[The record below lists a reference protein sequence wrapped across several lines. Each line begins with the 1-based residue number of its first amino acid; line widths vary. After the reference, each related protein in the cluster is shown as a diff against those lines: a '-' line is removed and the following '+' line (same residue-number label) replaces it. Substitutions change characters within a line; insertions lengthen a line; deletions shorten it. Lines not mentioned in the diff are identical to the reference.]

1 MLKSLSLNC
10 VRDFFISMSDFI
22 DELIR
27 RGERRGDFAKNKPE
41 DAIDD
46 VELRDGDSGG
56 IGEPKDARFEGFNT
70 VEKPHDWRNDDHPN
84 ASDAQ
89 AVTQGVLD
97 EGGYVVKGNER
108 GRYKRPLS
116 RMYDK
121 NGNDIA
127 SRMVESGAAAPDR
140 SVDATQAE
148 MLGIARRALGYAPSS
163 DEKMNAVG
171 QKIRESNDEFRPWEN
186 AVLESKVYDRRSTF
200 ERAFDRGTDET
211 KAALGGALNYIGEM
225 VGNEEWAAEG
235 REIARRHGVDAALNK
250 RKFESVD
257 KIGGFSDALD
267 YVVETL
273 GEAAPGLIVDAL
285 ATAGTVAVGAV
296 TGGAGAAA
304 GVGLMGAMRA
314 TAGRAL
320 MKGAKAGLYAGPAL
334 SGFVQSAGAMENR
347 LDSTGEGE
355 HTEAATLSG
364 AAGAALN
371 ALPFVAVLGKSLK
384 ATGLSDEA
392 AKPVMD
398 ALSKPSVA
406 KRLKDVL
413 GTTAIGA
420 AAEGVTETAQV
431 ITDEIIATEVGDDEW
446 RLETRDAVEAGIRA
460 VIGGGAMGGIASTA
474 GNAVGFMR
482 EYNQARQGADAEGEQ
497 VNADGWRA
505 DTVEEVEDDGVPFSS
520 DDSLEQSVERAAK
533 KRPKSKPNAK
543 VETDDTGVVGQ
554 GQFDSLTARDVP
566 NLSSDRYDELRE
578 ILEPKGKPLNESQVG
593 ALIDNGTLTNEE
605 LARYAA
611 DSHYGA
617 STPLSGGYDKA
628 RGDEA
633 LARVFKQVV
642 RLSRDGKLK
651 LTEQER
657 NRLTEAEEESTDTA
671 LRAALGSINPEF
683 NNIVYRNANQ
693 FDGRAMF
700 RDYSKIKRDRI
711 KNRERIKKEA
721 QVEKSIEN
729 APTVK
734 IPEGEAPKEKPKGV
748 VKSAPDWIKEGRKPS
763 KEEIDEAM
771 AMLDNAKD
779 KLKVRIR
786 SVIQG
791 KGKNTQAARDI
802 FAVEVAK
809 NAKQL
814 AEVGQHYD
822 FESSGSLEADKLTL
836 LNKIVDSSIE
846 GTKPDK
852 PKAKKKAQKP
862 TTTEGKVEYLK
873 QELGTRTASDGDMGK
888 LLESHDQYRK
898 FVKDG
903 DAVDPSKLSDTARNT
918 LKQRAKFADNKDIV
932 KQIDEL
938 QARVDKFEFIQ
949 SFRKAV
955 DSMYEET
962 AATKSQREMGE
973 RTDQQVAYSERDENG
988 DERNVGDVQSVV
1000 DTGDNDLEV
1009 AANYTRRTQ
1018 MAERVYKELK
1028 KIKGMNNAALVKFM
1042 RETVKPTE
1050 REAAL
1055 GDRLPKRTRKRKAID
1070 NQKTTKD
1077 NQFDQFDTSKPL
1089 FTYGD
1094 QEKRPDTRHLSKGTV
1109 NRLKEHLEND
1119 DLEAFGKLLEKTG
1132 IMPKEATI
1140 GEVKM
1145 TPSERLASAARNS
1158 FANNKLYR
1166 SARARS
1172 GEKRSDRGLVI
1183 RDNESGKPLNV
1194 DLDAVTR
1201 WALRED
1207 KIDLND
1213 GDINLNE
1220 ELANAVLSGISALA
1234 DLRLNDGRPM
1244 FSFNLDTIRDSAVV
1258 YRVDGDKLASVT
1270 MGSIRNGLNY
1280 KGKKRST
1287 KVDVVQ
1293 PKHVDR
1299 DKRSLMRRI
1308 GIKLSDK
1315 PEFST
1320 IIAAAENAVAV
1331 GDLLP
1336 KELVSLT
1343 SSIEHNLRSSRTLS
1357 DLMPEDIGNVYR
1369 DEVSYDDIASLV
1381 SKAVNEDKITEER
1394 GDEIL
1399 LDAKNRVFDKDFE
1412 QAAKEGGEL
1421 TIDTA
1426 RVDDEIANRD
1436 EVSTANSTRGV
1447 LRKTKRKDKSG
1458 GGKESMTRKGL
1469 EQDVTEAKER
1479 LERAERWASGD
1490 MDKLVAEAESG
1501 LKAARKQMGEALVS
1515 AIRRGEIEGVTVA
1528 QLKKD
1533 EQKLLSL
1540 LETLTVKG
1548 EASTK
1553 TPTKQR
1559 AENMG
1564 STERV
1569 KNGPVVVNGR
1579 SLEAIRSAIQ
1589 DGGIKGI
1596 TVAEMRNAHGN
1607 IDGADPSLL
1616 RRVAE
1621 REVRESKRMFVNK
1634 GDFGESQSAYV
1645 LLQDARMRVDEAKAI
1660 KARSV
1665 GTDKEADVRSALVE
1679 EARRKLEVAELA
1691 LKSYKD
1697 TEVGKG
1703 TDLSKGR
1710 KIQLN
1715 RKLKKVVKRNRGLAR
1730 KSMFRFFEMTR
1741 TRLARIH
1748 PDAAARADRFTAL
1761 QRNATEYFASR
1772 IGKEVGDNKAI
1783 QKGYEDSI
1791 NKVKSP
1797 EREKYEAF
1805 LAQLNAYVRKHDKNF
1820 KPVASKVH
1828 LDLHAVERN
1837 RAGFLS
1843 ILREAGVK
1851 NPEATLDSILDGRG
1865 YPEYAI
1871 RPELSNQP
1879 RSGRRVLEPLYEKL
1893 KEGGYVDTDAPRH
1906 LLRLVNSSTSWAAW
1920 NETHGGVKNGKWDSN
1935 AEFNRIQSEVHTG
1948 NRQEF
1953 AKLYQG
1959 VTGRLGMNMSP
1970 ILRNLNSAALAF
1982 QSATVLWFTGLAS
1995 VPEVAA
2001 TYSRMRGDTKGMLDD
2016 AKSVLTG
2023 VGREK
2028 MFKVARDFDIITDD
2042 VIEHS
2047 LQEMY
2052 NMNDLTMGRIS
2063 QGIQAFVFKYNGQNY
2078 VTKMTRAIAT
2088 KAAERYLVRAVE
2100 DGADGEKRLKEL
2112 GVTAADVKAFASD
2125 ADLTSP
2131 AGKRYRDAVHQFVN
2145 EAVTNPRSTQLPLVA
2160 NDPRFLLVTTL
2171 KKFFYG
2177 FYDNVHKSLAKG
2189 FKDRSSSVDPW
2200 KAVAVTAAVALP
2212 LSLIAELIREQI
2224 RYPFGRPKWQGER
2237 DLVDWGGSVLAA
2249 TGLLGPAT
2257 MAESIYAGTTYGN
2270 HPVVAAMGPTAQFA
2284 VDVAT
2289 LEMQPSRVVPL
2300 ANQIPWMAK
2309 PINESVK
2316 NLIK

>member
-320 MKGAKAGLYAGPAL
+320 MKGAKAGLYAGPVL

-505 DTVEEVEDDGVPFSS
+505 DTVEEVEGDGVPFSS

-683 NNIVYRNANQ
+683 NNIVYRNASQ

-973 RTDQQVAYSERDENG
+973 RTDQQVVYSERDENG

-1172 GEKRSDRGLVI
+1172 GEKRSDRGLVV

-1458 GGKESMTRKGL
+1458 GGAQTAIRRSL
-1469 EQDVTEAKER
+1469 EQSVESAKADYQLAVRRPDRVSADGVDVKA
-1479 LERAERWASGD
+1479 
-1490 MDKLVAEAESG
+1490 KLVAE
-1501 LKAARKQMGEALVS
+1501 
-1515 AIRRGEIEGVTVA
+1515 
-1528 QLKKD
+1528 
-1533 EQKLLSL
+1533 
-1540 LETLTVKG
+1540 VK
-1548 EASTK
+1548 
-1553 TPTKQR
+1553 
-1559 AENMG
+1559 
-1564 STERV
+1564 
-1569 KNGPVVVNGR
+1569 
-1579 SLEAIRSAIQ
+1579 
-1589 DGGIKGI
+1589 
-1596 TVAEMRNAHGN
+1596 
-1607 IDGADPSLL
+1607 
-1616 RRVAE
+1616 
-1621 REVRESKRMFVNK
+1621 
-1634 GDFGESQSAYV
+1634 
-1645 LLQDARMRVDEAKAI
+1645 
-1660 KARSV
+1660 
-1665 GTDKEADVRSALVE
+1665 
-1679 EARRKLEVAELA
+1679 RKLEVAELA

-1697 TEVGKG
+1697 TEVGEG

-1805 LAQLNAYVRKHDKNF
+1805 IAQLNVYVRKHDKNF

-1920 NETHGGVKNGKWDSN
+1920 NETHGGVENGKWDSN

-2042 VIEHS
+2042 AIEHS

-2212 LSLIAELIREQI
+2212 LALIAELIREQI

>member
-1 MLKSLSLNC
+1 M
-10 VRDFFISMSDFI
+10 
-22 DELIR
+22 
-27 RGERRGDFAKNKPE
+27 
-41 DAIDD
+41 
-46 VELRDGDSGG
+46 
-56 IGEPKDARFEGFNT
+56 
-70 VEKPHDWRNDDHPN
+70 
-84 ASDAQ
+84 
-89 AVTQGVLD
+89 
-97 EGGYVVKGNER
+97 NE
-108 GRYKRPLS
+108 
-116 RMYDK
+116 
-121 NGNDIA
+121 
-127 SRMVESGAAAPDR
+127 
-140 SVDATQAE
+140 
-148 MLGIARRALGYAPSS
+148 
-163 DEKMNAVG
+163 VG
-171 QKIRESNDEFRPWEN
+171 QKVRESNDEFKPWEN
-186 AVLESKVYDRRSTF
+186 AILESKVYDRRSTF
-200 ERAFDRGTDET
+200 ERAFERGTDET

-225 VGNEEWAAEG
+225 VGNDEWVEEG
-235 REIARRHGVDAALNK
+235 RQIARRHGVDAALNK

-257 KIGGFSDALD
+257 QVEGFGDALD

-285 ATAGTVAVGAV
+285 ATAGTVAIGAA
-296 TGGAGAAA
+296 TGGTGAAA

-355 HTEAATLSG
+355 HSAASTLSG
-364 AAGAALN
+364 VTGAALN
-371 ALPFVAVLGKSLK
+371 ALPFVAVFGKSLK

-392 AKPVMD
+392 AKPVLD
-398 ALSKPSVA
+398 ALAKPSVA

-474 GNAVGFMR
+474 GNTVGFMR
-482 EYNQARQGADAEGEQ
+482 EYNQARKGADAEGET
-497 VNADGWRA
+497 VDAEGWKA
-505 DTVEEVEDDGVPFSS
+505 DTVEEVEDDGVPFSG
-520 DDSLEQSVERAAK
+520 DDALEQSVERAAK

-543 VETDDTGVVGQ
+543 EGDDEPSVVGQ

-578 ILEPKGKPLNESQVG
+578 ILEPKGKPLSEAEIG
-593 ALIDNGTLTNEE
+593 ALVDNGTLTDEE

-617 STPLSGGYDKA
+617 STPLSGGYDKT

-671 LRAALGSINPEF
+671 LRAALGAINPEF

-700 RDYSKIKRDRI
+700 RDYAKIKRDRV

-729 APTVK
+729 APTVQ
-734 IPEGEAPKEKPKGV
+734 IPKGEAPKEKPKGV

-763 KEEIDEAM
+763 KEEVDEAM
-771 AMLDNAKD
+771 SMLDNAKD

-786 SVIQG
+786 SVIEG

-822 FESSGSLEADKLTL
+822 FESTGSIEADKLTL
-836 LNKIVDSSIE
+836 LNKIVDSSIA
-846 GTKPDK
+846 GTKPDAAK
-852 PKAKKKAQKP
+852 PKKKAQKP

-873 QELGTRTASDGDMGK
+873 RELGTRTASDGDMGK
-888 LLESHDQYRK
+888 LLESHEQYVK

-903 DAVDPSKLSDTARNT
+903 DAVDPAKLSDTALNT
-918 LKQRAKFADNKDIV
+918 LKQREKFADNEAIT

-955 DSMYEET
+955 DSMYDET
-962 AATKSQREMGE
+962 AATKSQRELGE
-973 RTDQQVAYSERDENG
+973 RTDQQVAYAERDENG

-1055 GDRLPKRTRKRKAID
+1055 GDRLPKRTRKRKPID

-1077 NQFDQFDTSKPL
+1077 SQFDQFDTSKPL

-1109 NRLKEHLEND
+1109 NRLKEHLENED
-1119 DLEAFGKLLEKTG
+1119 FEAFGKLLEKTG

-1140 GEVKM
+1140 GEAKM
-1145 TPSERLASAARNS
+1145 TPSERLASVARNS
-1158 FANNKLYR
+1158 FASNKLYR
-1166 SARARS
+1166 AARARS
-1172 GEKRSDRGLVI
+1172 GDKRSDRGLVV

-1213 GDINLNE
+1213 SDAKVNE
-1220 ELANAVLSGISALA
+1220 ELATAVLSGISALA
-1234 DLRLNDGRPM
+1234 ELRLNDGRPM

-1270 MGSIRNGLNY
+1270 MGSIRNGINY
-1280 KGKKRST
+1280 KGKKRSE

-1299 DKRSLMRRI
+1299 EQRSTLRRI

-1315 PEFST
+1315 PEFNS

-1336 KELVSLT
+1336 KELVALT
-1343 SSIEHNLRSSRTLS
+1343 SSIEHNLRANRTLS

-1369 DEVSYDDIASLV
+1369 DEVSYDDIASLIAD
-1381 SKAVNEDKITEER
+1381 SVNEGKITEER
-1394 GDEIL
+1394 GDELL
-1399 LDAKNRVFDKDFE
+1399 LDAKNRVFDKEYE
-1412 QAAKEGGEL
+1412 QAAKDGGEL
-1421 TIDTA
+1421 TIKTQ
-1426 RVDDEIANRD
+1426 RIDDELANRD
-1436 EVSTANSTRGV
+1436 DVSTVSSTRGV
-1447 LRKTKRKDKSG
+1447 LHKTKRKDKSN
-1458 GGKESMTRKGL
+1458 KKADNKSITRKGL
-1469 EQDVTEAKER
+1469 EQDVSTAKEQ
-1479 LERAERWASGD
+1479 LERAEKWAKGD
-1490 MDKLVAEAESG
+1490 MDKLVADAQSELNS
-1501 LKAARKQMGEALVS
+1501 ARKRMSKTLVS

-1528 QLKKD
+1528 QLKED
-1533 EQKLLSL
+1533 EKKLLSL
-1540 LETLTVKG
+1540 LESPTVKG
-1548 EASTK
+1548 EPSTK
-1553 TPTKQR
+1553 GTTKQK
-1559 AENMG
+1559 AENTG
-1564 STERV
+1564 ERQPV
-1569 KNGPVVVNGR
+1569 KNGPLVVNGR
-1579 SLEAIRSAIQ
+1579 SLDAIRQAIKE
-1589 DGGIKGI
+1589 GGVKGVS
-1596 TVAEMRNAHGN
+1596 VAEMRNAHGD
-1607 IDGADPSLL
+1607 IDSASPALLKAVAD
-1616 RRVAE
+1616 

-1634 GDFGESQSAYV
+1634 GDFGESQSAYAA
-1645 LLQDARMRVDEAKAI
+1645 LQNAKMRVNEAKAI
-1660 KARSV
+1660 KARAVDS
-1665 GTDKEADVRSALVE
+1665 GREAEVRAALVD
-1679 EARRKLEVAELA
+1679 EARRKLEVAEIA
-1691 LKSYKD
+1691 LKSYKA

-1703 TDLSKGR
+1703 TDMSKGR

-1715 RKLKKVVKRNRGLAR
+1715 RKLKKVVQRNRGLAK

-1741 TRLARIH
+1741 TRLNRIH
-1748 PDAAARADRFTAL
+1748 PEAAARADSFTSI
-1761 QRNATEYFASR
+1761 QRNDTEYFASR
-1772 IGKEVGDNKAI
+1772 IGKEVGNNKAI
-1783 QKGYEDSI
+1783 QKGYEDSLK
-1791 NKVKSP
+1791 KVKSP
-1797 EREKYEAF
+1797 ERDKYEAF
-1805 LAQLNAYVRKHDKNF
+1805 ISKLNTYVKKHDKNF
-1820 KPVASKVH
+1820 KPVSSKVH

-1837 RAGFLS
+1837 REGFLS
-1843 ILREAGVK
+1843 ILREADVK
-1851 NPEATLDSILDGRG
+1851 NPESVLDSILDGRG
-1865 YPEYAI
+1865 YPEFAI
-1871 RPELSNQP
+1871 RPELSNPP
-1879 RSGRRVLEPLYEKL
+1879 RSGRKVLEPLYHKL
-1893 KEGGYVDTDAPRH
+1893 KEGGFADTDAPRH

-1920 NETHGGVKNGKWDSN
+1920 NQTHGGTKNGKWDSN
-1935 AEFNRIQSEVHTG
+1935 AEFERIQGEVHSG

-1970 ILRNLNSAALAF
+1970 VLRSLNSAALAF

-2001 TYSRMRGDTKGMLDD
+2001 TYARMRGDTNGMLDD
-2016 AKSVLTG
+2016 AKSVLTS

-2042 VIEHS
+2042 AIEHS

-2052 NMNDLTMGRIS
+2052 NMNDLTMGRVS
-2063 QGIQAFVFKYNGQNY
+2063 QSVQAFVFKYNGQNY

-2125 ADLTSP
+2125 ADITSP
-2131 AGKRYRDAVHQFVN
+2131 AGKRYRDAVHKFVN

-2189 FKDRSSSVDPW
+2189 FKDKSSSVDPW

-2212 LSLIAELIREQI
+2212 LALVAELTREQI

-2237 DLVDWGGSVLAA
+2237 DIADWGGSVLAA

-2270 HPVVAAMGPTAQFA
+2270 HPVVAALGPTAQFA

>member
-1 MLKSLSLNC
+1 MLKSLALKS
-10 VRDFFISMSDFI
+10 VRDFFVSMSNFL

-27 RGERRGDFAKNKPE
+27 RGEGRGDFVKSKPE
-41 DAIDD
+41 GAIDD

-56 IGEPKDARFEGFNT
+56 IGEQKDARFEGFNT
-70 VEKPHDWRNDDHPN
+70 VEKPHDWRSDKHPN
-84 ASDAQ
+84 AGDAQ

-97 EGGYVVKGNER
+97 EGGYVVSGDER
-108 GRYKRPLS
+108 GNYGRSLS
-116 RMYDK
+116 RVYDK

-127 SRMVESGAAAPDR
+127 GRMVESGAAAPDR
-140 SVDATQAE
+140 SVDGTQAE
-148 MLGIARRALGYAPSS
+148 MLGIARRALGFAPSS
-163 DEKMNAVG
+163 DEKMNEVG
-171 QKIRESNDEFRPWEN
+171 QKIRESNDEFKPWEN
-186 AVLESKVYDRRSTF
+186 AILESKVYDRRSTF
-200 ERAFDRGTDET
+200 ERAFERGTDET
-211 KAALGGALNYIGEM
+211 KASLGGALNYIGEM
-225 VGNEEWAAEG
+225 VGNDEWVEEG
-235 REIARRHGVDAALNK
+235 RQIAHRHGVDAALNK
-250 RKFESVD
+250 RKFENVD
-257 KIGGFSDALD
+257 QVEGFSDALD

-285 ATAGTVAVGAV
+285 ATAGTVAIGAATGGSGAV
-296 TGGAGAAA
+296 AGA
-304 GVGLMGAMRA
+304 GLMGAMRA

-320 MKGAKAGLYAGPAL
+320 MKGAKAGLYAGPAV
-334 SGFVQSAGAMENR
+334 SGFVQAAGAMENR

-355 HTEAATLSG
+355 HTAASTLSG
-364 AAGAALN
+364 VTGAALN
-371 ALPFVAVLGKSLK
+371 ALPFVAVFGKSLK

-392 AKPVMD
+392 AKPVLD
-398 ALSKPSVA
+398 ALAKPSVA

-474 GNAVGFMR
+474 GNTVGFMR
-482 EYNQARQGADAEGEQ
+482 EYNEARRGVDAEGEK
-497 VNADGWRA
+497 VDSEGWKA
-505 DTVEEVEDDGVPFSS
+505 DTVEEVEDDGVPFSG
-520 DDSLEQSVERAAK
+520 DDALEQSVERAAK

-543 VETDDTGVVGQ
+543 EGDDEPTVVGQ

-578 ILEPKGKPLNESQVG
+578 ILEPKGKPLSEAEIG
-593 ALIDNGTLTNEE
+593 ALVDNGTLTDEE

-617 STPLSGGYDKA
+617 STPLSGGYDKT

-671 LRAALGSINPEF
+671 LRAALGAINPEF

-700 RDYSKIKRDRI
+700 RDYAKIKRDRV

-729 APTVK
+729 APTVQ
-734 IPEGEAPKEKPKGV
+734 IPKGEAPKEKPKGV
-748 VKSAPDWIKEGRKPS
+748 IKSAPDWVKEGRKPS
-763 KEEIDEAM
+763 KEEVDETM
-771 AMLDNAKD
+771 SMLDNAKD

-786 SVIQG
+786 SVIEG

-822 FESSGSLEADKLTL
+822 FESTGSIEADKLTL
-836 LNKIVDSSIE
+836 LNKIVDSSIA
-846 GTKPDK
+846 GTKPDAAK
-852 PKAKKKAQKP
+852 PKKKAQKP

-888 LLESHDQYRK
+888 LLESHKQYVK

-903 DAVDPSKLSDTARNT
+903 DAVDPAKLSDTALNT
-918 LKQRAKFADNKDIV
+918 LKQREKFADNEAIT

-955 DSMYEET
+955 NSMYDET
-962 AATKSQREMGE
+962 AATKSQRELGE
-973 RTDQQVAYSERDENG
+973 KTDQQVAYTERDENG

-1042 RETVKPTE
+1042 RETVKPTK

-1055 GDRLPKRTRKRKAID
+1055 GDRLPKRTRKRKPID

-1077 NQFDQFDTSKPL
+1077 SQFDQFDMGKPL

-1109 NRLKEHLEND
+1109 NRLKEHLENE

-1140 GEVKM
+1140 GEAKM

-1166 SARARS
+1166 AARARS
-1172 GEKRSDRGLVI
+1172 GDKRSDRGLVV

-1213 GDINLNE
+1213 GDVNLNE
-1220 ELANAVLSGISALA
+1220 ELATAVLSGISALA
-1234 DLRLNDGRPM
+1234 ELRLDDGRPM

-1280 KGKKRST
+1280 KGKKRSE
-1287 KVDVVQ
+1287 KVDVIQ

-1299 DKRSLMRRI
+1299 EQRSTLRRI

-1315 PEFST
+1315 PEFNS
-1320 IIAAAENAVAV
+1320 IVAAAENAVAV
-1331 GDLLP
+1331 GDLQP
-1336 KELVSLT
+1336 KELVSLI
-1343 SSIEHNLRSSRTLS
+1343 SSIEHNLRANRTLS
-1357 DLMPEDIGNVYR
+1357 DLLPEDIGNVYR
-1369 DEVSYDDIASLV
+1369 DEVSYDDIASLIAD
-1381 SKAVNEDKITEER
+1381 SVNEGKITEER
-1394 GDEIL
+1394 GDELL
-1399 LDAKNRVFDKDFE
+1399 LDAKNRVFDKEYE
-1412 QAAKEGGEL
+1412 QAAKDGGEL
-1421 TIDTA
+1421 TIKTQ
-1426 RVDDEIANRD
+1426 RIDDELANRD
-1436 EVSTANSTRGV
+1436 EVSTVSSTRGV
-1447 LRKTKRKDKSG
+1447 LHKTKRKAKIGVGRQTAVRRSLV
-1458 GGKESMTRKGL
+1458 ESVEAARADYELAKNRPNRTSPEGI
-1469 EQDVTEAKER
+1469 DVKA
-1479 LERAERWASGD
+1479 
-1490 MDKLVAEAESG
+1490 KLVAE
-1501 LKAARKQMGEALVS
+1501 
-1515 AIRRGEIEGVTVA
+1515 
-1528 QLKKD
+1528 
-1533 EQKLLSL
+1533 
-1540 LETLTVKG
+1540 
-1548 EASTK
+1548 
-1553 TPTKQR
+1553 
-1559 AENMG
+1559 
-1564 STERV
+1564 
-1569 KNGPVVVNGR
+1569 
-1579 SLEAIRSAIQ
+1579 
-1589 DGGIKGI
+1589 
-1596 TVAEMRNAHGN
+1596 
-1607 IDGADPSLL
+1607 
-1616 RRVAE
+1616 
-1621 REVRESKRMFVNK
+1621 SK
-1634 GDFGESQSAYV
+1634 
-1645 LLQDARMRVDEAKAI
+1645 
-1660 KARSV
+1660 
-1665 GTDKEADVRSALVE
+1665 
-1679 EARRKLEVAELA
+1679 RKLEIAEIA

-1715 RKLKKVVKRNRGLAR
+1715 RKLKEVVQRKRGLAK

-1741 TRLARIH
+1741 TRLNRIH
-1748 PDAAARADRFTAL
+1748 PEAAARAESFTSI
-1761 QRNATEYFASR
+1761 QRNDTEYFASR
-1772 IGKEVGDNKAI
+1772 IGKEIGNNKAI
-1783 QKGYEDSI
+1783 QKGYEDSLK
-1791 NKVKSP
+1791 KVKSP
-1797 EREKYEAF
+1797 ERDKYEAF
-1805 LAQLNAYVRKHDKNF
+1805 VSKLNAYVKKHDKNF
-1820 KPVASKVH
+1820 KPVSSKVH

-1837 RAGFLS
+1837 REGFLS
-1843 ILREAGVK
+1843 ILREADVK
-1851 NPEATLDSILDGRG
+1851 SPEAVLDSILDGRG
-1865 YPEYAI
+1865 YPEFAI
-1871 RPELSNQP
+1871 RPELSNPP
-1879 RSGRRVLEPLYEKL
+1879 RSGRKVLEPLYDKL
-1893 KEGGYVDTDAPRH
+1893 KEGGFADTDAPRH

-1920 NETHGGVKNGKWDSN
+1920 NQTHGGTKNGKWDSN
-1935 AEFNRIQSEVHTG
+1935 AEFERIQGEVHSG
-1948 NRQEF
+1948 NRHEF

-1970 ILRNLNSAALAF
+1970 VLRGLNSAALAF

-2001 TYSRMRGDTKGMLDD
+2001 TYARMRGDTNGMLDD
-2016 AKSVLTG
+2016 AKSVLTS

-2042 VIEHS
+2042 AIEHS

-2052 NMNDLTMGRIS
+2052 NMNDLTMGRVS
-2063 QGIQAFVFKYNGQNY
+2063 QSVQAFVFKYNGQNY

-2100 DGADGEKRLKEL
+2100 DGANGEKRLKEL
-2112 GVTAADVKAFASD
+2112 GVTAADVKAFASN

-2131 AGKRYRDAVHQFVN
+2131 AGKRYRDAVHKFVN

-2177 FYDNVHKSLAKG
+2177 FYNNVHKSLSKG
-2189 FKDRSSSVDPW
+2189 FKDKSSSVDPW
-2200 KAVAVTAAVALP
+2200 KAVAVTAAVAIP
-2212 LSLIAELIREQI
+2212 LALVAELTREQI

-2237 DLVDWGGSVLAA
+2237 DIADWGGSVLAA

-2270 HPVVAAMGPTAQFA
+2270 HPVVAALGPTAQFA

>member
-257 KIGGFSDALD
+257 KIEGFSDALD

-771 AMLDNAKD
+771 ALLDNAKD

-1077 NQFDQFDTSKPL
+1077 NQFVQFDTSKPL

-1172 GEKRSDRGLVI
+1172 GEKRSDRGLVV

-1220 ELANAVLSGISALA
+1220 ELATAVLSGISALA
-1234 DLRLNDGRPM
+1234 DLRLDDGRPM

-1258 YRVDGDKLASVT
+1258 YRVGGDKLASVT

-1299 DKRSLMRRI
+1299 DKRSLLRRI

-1458 GGKESMTRKGL
+1458 GGAQTAIRRSL
-1469 EQDVTEAKER
+1469 EQSVESAKADYQLAVRRPDRVSADGVDVKA
-1479 LERAERWASGD
+1479 
-1490 MDKLVAEAESG
+1490 KLVAEA
-1501 LKAARKQMGEALVS
+1501 K
-1515 AIRRGEIEGVTVA
+1515 
-1528 QLKKD
+1528 
-1533 EQKLLSL
+1533 
-1540 LETLTVKG
+1540 
-1548 EASTK
+1548 
-1553 TPTKQR
+1553 
-1559 AENMG
+1559 
-1564 STERV
+1564 
-1569 KNGPVVVNGR
+1569 
-1579 SLEAIRSAIQ
+1579 
-1589 DGGIKGI
+1589 
-1596 TVAEMRNAHGN
+1596 
-1607 IDGADPSLL
+1607 
-1616 RRVAE
+1616 
-1621 REVRESKRMFVNK
+1621 
-1634 GDFGESQSAYV
+1634 
-1645 LLQDARMRVDEAKAI
+1645 
-1660 KARSV
+1660 
-1665 GTDKEADVRSALVE
+1665 
-1679 EARRKLEVAELA
+1679 RKLEVAELA

-1697 TEVGKG
+1697 TEVGEG

-1805 LAQLNAYVRKHDKNF
+1805 IAQLNAYVRKHDKNF

-2042 VIEHS
+2042 AIEHS

-2212 LSLIAELIREQI
+2212 LALIAELIREQI

>member
-1 MLKSLSLNC
+1 
-10 VRDFFISMSDFI
+10 MSDFI

-89 AVTQGVLD
+89 AITQGVLD

-257 KIGGFSDALD
+257 KIEGFSDALD

-273 GEAAPGLIVDAL
+273 GEAAPGLIVDAS

-320 MKGAKAGLYAGPAL
+320 MKGTKAGLYAGPAL

-729 APTVK
+729 VPTVK

-973 RTDQQVAYSERDENG
+973 RTDQQVSYSERDENG

-1119 DLEAFGKLLEKTG
+1119 DLEAFGKLLQKTG

-1172 GEKRSDRGLVI
+1172 GEKRSDRGLVV

-1220 ELANAVLSGISALA
+1220 ELATAVLSGISALA
-1234 DLRLNDGRPM
+1234 DLRLDDGRPM

-1299 DKRSLMRRI
+1299 DKRSLLRRI

-1381 SKAVNEDKITEER
+1381 LKAVNEDKITEER

-1458 GGKESMTRKGL
+1458 GGAQTAIRRSL
-1469 EQDVTEAKER
+1469 EQSVESAKADYQLAIRRPDRVSADGVDVKA
-1479 LERAERWASGD
+1479 
-1490 MDKLVAEAESG
+1490 KLVAE
-1501 LKAARKQMGEALVS
+1501 
-1515 AIRRGEIEGVTVA
+1515 
-1528 QLKKD
+1528 
-1533 EQKLLSL
+1533 
-1540 LETLTVKG
+1540 VK
-1548 EASTK
+1548 
-1553 TPTKQR
+1553 
-1559 AENMG
+1559 
-1564 STERV
+1564 
-1569 KNGPVVVNGR
+1569 
-1579 SLEAIRSAIQ
+1579 
-1589 DGGIKGI
+1589 
-1596 TVAEMRNAHGN
+1596 
-1607 IDGADPSLL
+1607 
-1616 RRVAE
+1616 
-1621 REVRESKRMFVNK
+1621 
-1634 GDFGESQSAYV
+1634 
-1645 LLQDARMRVDEAKAI
+1645 
-1660 KARSV
+1660 
-1665 GTDKEADVRSALVE
+1665 
-1679 EARRKLEVAELA
+1679 RKLEVAELA

-1697 TEVGKG
+1697 TEVGEG

-2042 VIEHS
+2042 AIEHS

-2212 LSLIAELIREQI
+2212 LALIAELIREQI

>member
-97 EGGYVVKGNER
+97 EGGYVLKGNER

-257 KIGGFSDALD
+257 KVEGFSDALD

-320 MKGAKAGLYAGPAL
+320 TKGAKAGLYAGPAL

-460 VIGGGAMGGIASTA
+460 VIGGGGIGGIASTA

-482 EYNQARQGADAEGEQ
+482 EYNQARQGADAEDEQ

-748 VKSAPDWIKEGRKPS
+748 VKSPPDWIKEGRKPS

-822 FESSGSLEADKLTL
+822 FESSGSLEADKLSL

-903 DAVDPSKLSDTARNT
+903 DAVDPSKLSNTARNT

-1018 MAERVYKELK
+1018 MAGRVYKELK

-1172 GEKRSDRGLVI
+1172 GEKRSDRGLVV

-1220 ELANAVLSGISALA
+1220 ELATAVLSGISALA
-1234 DLRLNDGRPM
+1234 DLRLDDGRPM

-1331 GDLLP
+1331 GDLRP

-1458 GGKESMTRKGL
+1458 GGAQTAIRRSL
-1469 EQDVTEAKER
+1469 EQSVESAKADYQLAVRRPDRVSADGVDVKA
-1479 LERAERWASGD
+1479 
-1490 MDKLVAEAESG
+1490 KLVAEA
-1501 LKAARKQMGEALVS
+1501 K
-1515 AIRRGEIEGVTVA
+1515 
-1528 QLKKD
+1528 
-1533 EQKLLSL
+1533 
-1540 LETLTVKG
+1540 
-1548 EASTK
+1548 
-1553 TPTKQR
+1553 
-1559 AENMG
+1559 
-1564 STERV
+1564 
-1569 KNGPVVVNGR
+1569 
-1579 SLEAIRSAIQ
+1579 
-1589 DGGIKGI
+1589 
-1596 TVAEMRNAHGN
+1596 
-1607 IDGADPSLL
+1607 
-1616 RRVAE
+1616 
-1621 REVRESKRMFVNK
+1621 
-1634 GDFGESQSAYV
+1634 
-1645 LLQDARMRVDEAKAI
+1645 
-1660 KARSV
+1660 
-1665 GTDKEADVRSALVE
+1665 
-1679 EARRKLEVAELA
+1679 RKLEVAELA

-1805 LAQLNAYVRKHDKNF
+1805 IAQLNAYVRKHDKNF

-2042 VIEHS
+2042 AIEHS

-2078 VTKMTRAIAT
+2078 VTKMTRTIAT

-2212 LSLIAELIREQI
+2212 LALIAELIREQI

>member
-10 VRDFFISMSDFI
+10 IRDFFISMSDFI

-257 KIGGFSDALD
+257 KVEGFSDALD

-296 TGGAGAAA
+296 SGGAGAAA

-398 ALSKPSVA
+398 ALSKPSVT

-420 AAEGVTETAQV
+420 AAEGITETAQV

-497 VNADGWRA
+497 INADGWRA

-554 GQFDSLTARDVP
+554 GQFDSLTTRDVP

-786 SVIQG
+786 NVIQG

-852 PKAKKKAQKP
+852 PKAKEKAQKP

-1077 NQFDQFDTSKPL
+1077 NQFDQFDTNKPL

-1172 GEKRSDRGLVI
+1172 GEKRSDRGLMV

-1220 ELANAVLSGISALA
+1220 ELATAVLSGISALA
-1234 DLRLNDGRPM
+1234 DLRLDDGRPM

-1299 DKRSLMRRI
+1299 DKRSLLRRI

-1315 PEFST
+1315 PDFNT
-1320 IIAAAENAVAV
+1320 IIAVAENAVAV

-1381 SKAVNEDKITEER
+1381 SKAVNEGKITEER

-1436 EVSTANSTRGV
+1436 EVSTANNTRGV

-1458 GGKESMTRKGL
+1458 GGAQTAIRRSL
-1469 EQDVTEAKER
+1469 EQSVESAKADYQLAVRRPDRVSADGVDVKA
-1479 LERAERWASGD
+1479 
-1490 MDKLVAEAESG
+1490 KLVAEA
-1501 LKAARKQMGEALVS
+1501 K
-1515 AIRRGEIEGVTVA
+1515 
-1528 QLKKD
+1528 
-1533 EQKLLSL
+1533 
-1540 LETLTVKG
+1540 
-1548 EASTK
+1548 
-1553 TPTKQR
+1553 
-1559 AENMG
+1559 
-1564 STERV
+1564 
-1569 KNGPVVVNGR
+1569 
-1579 SLEAIRSAIQ
+1579 
-1589 DGGIKGI
+1589 
-1596 TVAEMRNAHGN
+1596 
-1607 IDGADPSLL
+1607 
-1616 RRVAE
+1616 
-1621 REVRESKRMFVNK
+1621 
-1634 GDFGESQSAYV
+1634 
-1645 LLQDARMRVDEAKAI
+1645 
-1660 KARSV
+1660 
-1665 GTDKEADVRSALVE
+1665 
-1679 EARRKLEVAELA
+1679 RKLEVAELA

-1697 TEVGKG
+1697 TEVGEG

-1805 LAQLNAYVRKHDKNF
+1805 IAQLNAYVRKHDKNF

-1837 RAGFLS
+1837 RGGFLS

-2042 VIEHS
+2042 AIEHS

-2212 LSLIAELIREQI
+2212 LALIAELIREQI